1 MAIQKNF
8 LGARPTE
15 LKRVEIYITNRR
27 YNKLTKQAL
36 KDRRTAKNF
45 IESIVNDAA
54 DKLK

>member
-8 LGARPTE
+8 LGDKPTE

-36 KDRRTAKNF
+36 KDKRTAKNF

-54 DKLK
+54 DNLK